1 STEGPG
7 SMGAPIILSLILGAI
22 VGILLQ
28 RTRICTAGG
37 FRDAILIKDTHFLWG
52 LIGILVLGLVGNLVL
67 NFETFNLGFTGRAIA
82 HDNHIWNFLGMT
94 LVGLCSAFLGGCPIR
109 QSILASQGDSDAA
122 VTVFGLIVGAA
133 FAHNFGLAASGDGVP
148 TNGKIAVII

>member
-1 STEGPG
+1 
-7 SMGAPIILSLILGAI
+7 
-22 VGILLQ
+22 
-28 RTRICTAGG
+28 
-37 FRDAILIKDTHFLWG
+37 
-52 LIGILVLGLVGNLVL
+52 
-67 NFETFNLGFTGRAIA
+67 NFETFNLGFTGQPIA

-109 QSILASQGDSDAA
+109 QTILASQGDSDAA

-148 TNGKIAVII
+148 TNGKIAVIIGIVLVLAIAYSIVVGKSKAQSKSTVNKEVAENV